1 MCIFA
6 TDMRKLLYISVFFLL
21 LASCTDDKEVMPVLE
36 RAEAYLP
43 EHPDSAGMLLDSI
56 SSRPLGDS
64 GERVRSLYGLLRT
77 MTDAMTGKG
86 VTTDSLI
93 RPAYIYYKEQ
103 GESDENTRRLGRSAF
118 YLARFEASRDS
129 TKRAEDLYREAIR
142 CSEQVEDWRTC
153 YMAYDHFAKSITWS
167 NTELAIQLRKQAI
180 DIYNRCKDKPAN
192 YISLLNSL
200 SNDYLSVGFADSAFH
215 CTEEAYQIACDYQL
229 DDMQYA
235 SLRTLSNL
243 YYETGNYQKALE
255 LVKQGLHGLTDQT
268 REASL
273 FSLADCY
280 LACDSLEQAKTIFL
294 SISSSDNKMRYTVFR
309 KLSQIAIQQHDTP
322 SAIAYSD
329 STYQAVVNIFSESQ
343 HQKDLYYNN
352 LLDEEL
358 ANERLSHHNQTLL
371 YSFIIIFLGLVILVL
386 VSYRKIR
393 RYINRLKEK
402 YKRRLLSSETLIS
415 EYQIRINQIN
425 EQVAQNEHTLKQYQQ
440 LLEQKQNELQHLKR
454 QDTSTEEFKI
464 RQQQY
469 EQEISV
475 LKQLYLNEK
484 EKRQKIASESQQ
496 VITRLQQYTIGQSD
510 LYKQI
515 VSDKIRIHQ
524 IDDHDWRY
532 VEYLLDSCSDR
543 FACRLKKKFPR
554 LTDEQYHLCL
564 LSRMGLN
571 RKQVASFMC
580 LAEVTIKKKH
590 QECKRTVFDISD
602 PQSSFND
609 IIARF

>member
-1 MCIFA
+1 MKQL
-6 TDMRKLLYISVFFLL
+6 TYILGLL
-21 LASCTDDKEVMPVLE
+21 LFLVSCTGDKEVMSLLE

-43 EHPDSAGMLLDSI
+43 ECPDSASMLLDSI
-56 SSRPLGDS
+56 SSHPLGDS

-93 RPAYIYYKEQ
+93 RPSYIYYKEQ
-103 GESDENTRRLGRSAF
+103 GESDEHTRRLGRSAF
-118 YLARFEASRDS
+118 YLAQFEASRDS

-142 CSEQVEDWRTC
+142 CSEKVEDWRTC
-153 YMAYDHFAKSITWS
+153 YLAHSHFAKSITWS
-167 NTELAIQLRKQAI
+167 NTELAIELRKEAI
-180 DIYNRCKDKPAN
+180 KIYNRCKDKPAN
-192 YISLLNSL
+192 LISILNSL
-200 SNDYLSVGFADSAFH
+200 GNDYLAAGYTDSAFN
-215 CTEEAYQIACDYQL
+215 CAEEAYKLACKNKLEKQKYE
-229 DDMQYA
+229 
-235 SLRTLSNL
+235 SLRHLSN
-243 YYETGNYQKALE
+243 YYYYTQDYAKALE
-255 LVKQGLHGLTDQT
+255 LAKQGMHGLTDQT
-268 REASL
+268 RDASL

-280 LACDSLEQAKTIFL
+280 LACDSLEQAKTALL
-294 SISSSDNKMRYTVFR
+294 SISSSDNKMRYVVFR

-469 EQEISV
+469 EQEIISLQQLYDKEKGKWQKEEIKLRQNISLMQQYV
-475 LKQLYLNEK
+475 IHQSIIYKRIVNKTIILPQTGDEYWPMVEDLLNNCSNLFATRLKQKYP
-484 EKRQKIASESQQ
+484 KITE
-496 VITRLQQYTIGQSD
+496 
-510 LYKQI
+510 
-515 VSDKIRIHQ
+515 
-524 IDDHDWRY
+524 
-532 VEYLLDSCSDR
+532 
-543 FACRLKKKFPR
+543 
-554 LTDEQYHLCL
+554 EQYHICL
-564 LSRMGLN
+564 LNRMGLT
-571 RKQVASFMC
+571 RKQIADFMC
-580 LAEVTIKKKH
+580 ITSDAIKKKH
-590 QECKRTVFDISD
+590 HEYKRVIFDITDSNINFAD
-602 PQSSFND
+602 L
-609 IIARF
+609 IINF